1 MEGESSTYNQSRFE
15 CENMSM
21 AVFFL
26 QMQIA
31 SGRDWLLLMKTQL

>member
-21 AVFFL
+21 AVFL